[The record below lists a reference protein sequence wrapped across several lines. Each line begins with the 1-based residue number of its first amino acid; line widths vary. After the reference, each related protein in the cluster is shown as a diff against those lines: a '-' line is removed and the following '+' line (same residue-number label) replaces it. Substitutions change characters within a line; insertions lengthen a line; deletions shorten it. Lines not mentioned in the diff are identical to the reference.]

1 MALVAIDMLRRMES
15 DEWVRVAFG
24 ELLKELREERGLSQ
38 SRLAL
43 EAELDQSFLSLIERG
58 DRQPSLASLFAIC
71 DALKIDA
78 DEVVRRLARARPAHR
93 NSGA

>member
-1 MALVAIDMLRRMES
+1 MLLGMEN

-38 SRLAL
+38 SQLAL
-43 EAELDQSFLSLIERG
+43 EAQLDQSFLSLIERG

-71 DALKIDA
+71 DALNLEA
-78 DEVVRRLARARPAHR
+78 DEVVRRLARLRRTHFK
-93 NSGA
+93 S

>member
-1 MALVAIDMLRRMES
+1 MLLGMEN

-38 SRLAL
+38 SQLAL

-71 DALKIDA
+71 DALKVEPDA
-78 DEVVRRLARARPAHR
+78 VIRRLSRLRSSHLK
-93 NSGA
+93 S